1 MMRSSKVLI
10 RIVDDDLSQ
19 REALRFLLEG
29 SGFEVADYA
38 SARDFFV
45 NDDSSVPGI
54 VILDYQMPEM
64 DGLTLQKEKNARC
77 NDLPVIFLSAHGNL
91 KRGVQAMK
99 QGSIDFLEKPVDEA
113 QLLETINKALA
124 VYLSKKKSGL
134 TPEEAWQL
142 LQRLTEKET
151 RVAKL
156 LAAGLLKPEVAEEL
170 RLGVK
175 TIDSHAY
182 SIYKKLGIHSAAE
195 LASIYAISRLLDN
208 HQVP

>member
-10 RIVDDDLSQ
+10 RIVDDDASQ

-45 NDDSSVPGI
+45 NDDSSVPGV
-54 VILDYQMPEM
+54 VI
-64 DGLTLQKEKNARC
+64 
-77 NDLPVIFLSAHGNL
+77 LSAHGNL

-113 QLLETINKALA
+113 QLLETITKALA

-134 TPEEAWQL
+134 TPEEAFGL
-142 LQRLTEKET
+142 LQRLTEKEA

-156 LAAGLLKPEVAEEL
+156 LAAELLKPEVAEEL
-170 RLGVK
+170 GLGVK

-195 LASIYAISRLLDN
+195 LASIYAISRLLDK